1 MVSTLSQKTAQK
13 LVNTVKDVCG
23 QDINFINSNFAY
35 RFCLCTLKIQY
46 LAVIQLS

>member
-23 QDINFINSNFAY
+23 QDINFINTDGIIFASTN
-35 RFCLCTLKIQY
+35 RNRIGIDF
-46 LAVIQLS
+46 